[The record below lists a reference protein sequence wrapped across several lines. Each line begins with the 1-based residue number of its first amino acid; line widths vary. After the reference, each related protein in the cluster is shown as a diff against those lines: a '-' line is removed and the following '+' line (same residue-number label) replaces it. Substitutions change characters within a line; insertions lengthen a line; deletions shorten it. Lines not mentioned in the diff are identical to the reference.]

1 MVDLTVALGIAAPF
15 YNLALVAVV
24 IWLFV
29 VLFKTPSSTSFMKPW
44 YLLAA
49 CIGIFVVEEV
59 FTILRAAGLRAIPPH
74 INGFFE
80 FAIIIIFIYM
90 VLIQK
95 EYAKVHYF

>member
-1 MVDLTVALGIAAPF
+1 MSELTVALGMAAPF
-15 YNLALVAVV
+15 YNLAMVVVV

-29 VLFKTPSSTSFMKPW
+29 KLFRTPSSTSFMKPW
-44 YLLAA
+44 YLLAG

-59 FTILRAAGLRAIPPH
+59 FTILRAAGLKAIPPH

-80 FAIIIIFIYM
+80 FAIIVIFIYM

-95 EYAKVHYF
+95 QYVQENYY